1 VIDVVSGV
9 ENTQYDTLMNVA
21 NNGDFTVTDF
31 SKFLE
36 YKIRIKVYNSGIW
49 SSDDTDFIINL
60 KIWGTPN

>member
-1 VIDVVSGV
+1 
-9 ENTQYDTLMNVA
+9 MA